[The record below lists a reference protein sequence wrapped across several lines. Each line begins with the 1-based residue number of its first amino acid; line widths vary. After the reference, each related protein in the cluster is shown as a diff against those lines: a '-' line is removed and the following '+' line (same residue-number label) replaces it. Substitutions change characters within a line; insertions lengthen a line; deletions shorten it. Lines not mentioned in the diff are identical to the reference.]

1 VSRVVVVGSAN
12 VDMIVRVEHLPEPG
26 QTLLGTDVAL
36 RTGGKGANQAVAA
49 CRLGAETLLYAAIGT
64 DAFGRQIREALA
76 GEGVR
81 LDHLVEV
88 DGASTG
94 MAMIM
99 VAADGE
105 NTIVVAPG
113 ANHALDGSA
122 TSGLAAAL
130 APGAVLAAQLEV
142 PIDTCLAA
150 AGVARRAGARV
161 VLNAAPLPRPDRPDF
176 VALLRAVDVLI
187 VNETEA
193 LALAGRPAPGGPD
206 GWIGLAGDL
215 LRHGP
220 AACVITLGG
229 QGAVAHDGTAG
240 WRQPAFL
247 AEVVDT
253 TGAGD
258 AFCGALAAALAG
270 GASLAEA
277 VRRGCAAGALATG
290 MLGAQA
296 ALPTGAQ
303 VDELIR
309 AHAAAGHV
317 AREAGGAHA
326 AAGDAAREAGVAS

>member
-1 VSRVVVVGSAN
+1 MSRVVVVGSAN

-49 CRLGAETLLYAAIGT
+49 CRLGAQTLLYAAIGT
-64 DAFGRQIREALA
+64 DAFGRQTREALA

-81 LDHLVEV
+81 LDHLVEI

-113 ANHALDGSA
+113 ANHALDASA
-122 TSGLAAAL
+122 TSGLAGAL

-142 PIDTCLAA
+142 PLDTCLAA

-161 VLNAAPLPRPDRPDF
+161 VLNAAPLPRPDSGDF

-193 LALAGRPAPGGPD
+193 LALADRQAPHTPD
-206 GWIGLAGDL
+206 GWIDLAGDL

-229 QGAVAHDGTAG
+229 QGAVAHDGTGG
-240 WRQPAFL
+240 WRQPPFA

-277 VRRGCAAGALATG
+277 VRRGAAAGALATG
-290 MLGAQA
+290 RLGAQA
-296 ALPTGAQ
+296 ALPTSAQ
-303 VDELIR
+303 VDELIGE
-309 AHAAAGHV
+309 H
-317 AREAGGAHA
+317 GAHGA
-326 AAGDAAREAGVAS
+326 TGHAAREAGVAS

>member
-1 VSRVVVVGSAN
+1 MSRVVVVGSAN

-49 CRLGAETLLYAAIGT
+49 CRLGAPTLLYAAIGT
-64 DAFGRQIREALA
+64 DAFGRQTREALA
-76 GEGVR
+76 GEGVC
-81 LDHLVEV
+81 LDHLIEV
-88 DGASTG
+88 DGSSTG

-113 ANHALDGSA
+113 ANHALDASA
-122 TSGLAAAL
+122 TGGLAGAL

-161 VLNAAPLPRPDRPDF
+161 VLNAAPLPDPGQPDF
-176 VALLRAVDVLI
+176 AALLRVVDVLI

-193 LALAGRPAPGGPD
+193 LALAGRPAPDTPA

-229 QGAVAHDGTAG
+229 QGAVAHDGTTG
-240 WRQPAFL
+240 WAQPPFA
-247 AEVVDT
+247 ADVVDT

-258 AFCGALAAALAG
+258 AFCGALAASLAG
-270 GASLAEA
+270 GVSLADA

-296 ALPTGAQ
+296 ALPTLAQ
-303 VDELIR
+303 LERLLGEDRVSGP
-309 AHAAAGHV
+309 AVHG
-317 AREAGGAHA
+317 
-326 AAGDAAREAGVAS
+326 AGVAS

>member
-1 VSRVVVVGSAN
+1 MSRVVVVGSAN

-49 CRLGAETLLYAAIGT
+49 CRLGAETLLYAAVGT
-64 DAFGRQIREALA
+64 DAFGLQTREALA
-76 GEGVR
+76 AEGVR

-113 ANHALDGSA
+113 ANHALDASA
-122 TSGLAAAL
+122 TAGLAGVL

-150 AGVARRAGARV
+150 ADVARRAGARV
-161 VLNAAPLPRPDRPDF
+161 VLNAAPLPKPGEPDF

-193 LALAGRPAPGGPD
+193 LALADRPAPSSPD
-206 GWIGLAGDL
+206 GWILLARDL

-229 QGAVAHDGTAG
+229 RGAVAHDGTCG
-240 WRQPAFL
+240 WVQPAF
-247 AEVVDT
+247 AADVVDT

-258 AFCGALAAALAG
+258 AFCGALAASLAG
-270 GASLAEA
+270 GDSLAEA
-277 VRRGCAAGALATG
+277 VGRGCAAGALATG

-296 ALPTGAQ
+296 ALPTRRQ
-303 VDELIR
+303 LDRLIGLNR
-309 AHAAAGHV
+309 GSGSAS
-317 AREAGGAHA
+317 
-326 AAGDAAREAGVAS
+326 REAGVAS